1 VRSGILALGSAL
13 AAGLIL
19 ATVASAAPSSAGS
32 TGVGSVF
39 VSNPVQSL
47 GDESL
52 TDQKD
57 SDAAVPAAAYYDV
70 GLTHLDG
77 SGYLRGDYADI
88 YSSTGNLAY
97 SPNEHVPLHAPRGR
111 VRAGHGVLLD
121 HAGTD
126 VYPQPRLR

>member
-1 VRSGILALGSAL
+1 MRSAILALGSAL

-19 ATVASAAPSSAGS
+19 ATIASAAPSSRGGS

-47 GDESL
+47 GNESL

-88 YSSTGNLAY
+88 YSSTGNLAFSRTNTFRY
-97 SPNEHVPLHAPRGR
+97 TRHA
-111 VRAGHGVLLD
+111 D
-121 HAGTD
+121 
-126 VYPQPRLR
+126 